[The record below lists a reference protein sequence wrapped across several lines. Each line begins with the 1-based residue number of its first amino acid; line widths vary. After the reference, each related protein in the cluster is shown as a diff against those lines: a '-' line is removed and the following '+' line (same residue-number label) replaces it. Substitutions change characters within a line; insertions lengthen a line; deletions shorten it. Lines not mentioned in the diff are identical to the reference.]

1 MRFVLAIVAFVLAAV
16 LIGFG
21 IAQRTVFLE
30 PSTRS
35 LSATV
40 EGEAAYTV
48 IDSSALSAYPGNQTI
63 QVSGSDTSFLAYG
76 RTADIEAWIGND
88 AHAVVSAPEEDE
100 EESDRLTS
108 TVIEQVEPAGTAGGD
123 GTTTVPETETV
134 TNPAGS
140 DLWLEE
146 FTGTSSLTHTLN
158 LPEGISVIVASD
170 GTAPAP
176 SDISISWASDNSTP
190 WAGPLLVGGAALL
203 FIGLVLYI
211 LALLHLRR
219 SRRPRRNVPRGPR
232 MPRLPR
238 ASRPRALKAG
248 DSAGERRP
256 NSRPMIAVVPMLLVS
271 GMLLSGCSAEFW
283 PAAPKNAATSTSATP
298 TPTPVPTDE
307 SGTATEVPP
316 AAVTVPQLE
325 RIVTGIATLAAD
337 ADATLNADKIATRF
351 TGTAL
356 EQRLTNYKIRAVDPA
371 VAAPPAVG
379 TPPLSVTLP
388 QQSESWPRVVMAIMQ
403 EDDTTVP
410 PTTLILRQESPRAKY
425 LVEYMIGL
433 EANAE
438 PPQVAPATIGAPA
451 IAPDS
456 KLLMLPPD
464 QVAAAY
470 ADVLLQGEASPSYAL
485 FQVEGDEFL
494 AQFVKS
500 RTDRT
505 AELAVTATLAFE
517 TAAGPGRTVALATND
532 SGAIVAVN
540 VNETETV
547 TVIAGEATVTPS
559 GASSKALSGITSS
572 AKGLQN
578 VLSDQLLFYVP
589 AAGSTDKIT
598 LLGSTQGIISS
609 AELP

>member
-16 LIGFG
+16 MIGLG
-21 IAQRTVFLE
+21 IGQRTIFLE
-30 PSTRS
+30 PATSS
-35 LSATV
+35 LSTTV
-40 EGEAAYTV
+40 DGAAPYTV
-48 IDSSALSAYPGNQTI
+48 IDSSALNSFPGSQTI
-63 QVSGSDTSFLAYG
+63 RVSGSDDIFLAYG
-76 RTADIEAWIGND
+76 RTADVAAWIGTD
-88 AHAVVSAPEEDE
+88 AHAVVSAADTGHE
-100 EESDRLTS
+100 LTS
-108 TVIEQVEPAGTAGGD
+108 TLSPAVETPATANEAGATD
-123 GTTTVPETETV
+123 VPATDTV
-134 TNPAGS
+134 TDPAGS

-146 FTGTSSLTHTLN
+146 MSGASSLTHTLN
-158 LPEGISVIVASD
+158 LPPGISVIIASD

-176 SDISISWASDNSTP
+176 ADITISWAADNSTP
-190 WAGPLLVGGAALL
+190 WAGPLLVGGTALL
-203 FIGLVLYI
+203 VIGLVLYV

-219 SRRPRRNVPRGPR
+219 SRRPRRNLPRGPR

-238 ASRPRALKAG
+238 VPLPKALKASDITG
-248 DSAGERRP
+248 SRRP
-256 NSRPMIAVVPMLLVS
+256 NSRPMIAVVPVLLVPV
-271 GMLLSGCSAEFW
+271 LLLGGCSADFW
-283 PAAPKNAATSTSATP
+283 PGTPQNAASVASSTSTSTP
-298 TPTPVPTDE
+298 TPESTDTAE
-307 SGTATEVPP
+307 TATEVPP

-325 RIVTGIATLAAD
+325 RIVTKISTLAAD
-337 ADATLNADKIATRF
+337 ADATLNADTLATRF

-356 EQRLTNYKIRAVDPA
+356 QQRLINYKIRAVDPT

-388 QQSESWPRVVMAIMQ
+388 QQSESWPRVVLAIIQ
-403 EDDTTVP
+403 EDDKTIP
-410 PTTLILRQESPRAKY
+410 PTTLILRQESPRANY

-433 EANAE
+433 EANAQ
-438 PPQVAPATIGAPA
+438 PPHVAPASIGAPA

-485 FQVEGDEFL
+485 FQTEGDDFL
-494 AQFVKS
+494 SQFVKS

-505 AELAVTATLAFE
+505 AELAVTATLAFA

-547 TVIAGEATVTPS
+547 TVVTGEATVNPS

-578 VLSDQLLFYVP
+578 ILSDQLLFYVP
-589 AAGSTDKIT
+589 AVGSTDKIT

>member
-16 LIGFG
+16 MIGLG

-30 PSTRS
+30 PATSS

-40 EGEAAYTV
+40 EGATPYTV
-48 IDSSALSAYPGNQTI
+48 IDSSALASFPGNQTI
-63 QVSGSDTSFLAYG
+63 RVSGAETTFLAYG

-88 AHAVVSAPEEDE
+88 AHAVVSAGETGQD
-100 EESDRLTS
+100 LTS
-108 TVIEQVEPAGTAGGD
+108 VVTDAVVTPESTNAD
-123 GTTTVPETETV
+123 GSSATPVAETV

-146 FTGTSSLTHTLN
+146 FSGTSSLTHTLN
-158 LPEGISVIVASD
+158 LPEGISVLVASD

-176 SDISISWASDNSTP
+176 GDITLSWAADNSTP

-203 FIGLVLYI
+203 FLGLVLYI

-219 SRRPRRNVPRGPR
+219 SRRPRRNLPRGPR

-238 ASRPRALKAG
+238 VPLPKALKAG
-248 DSAGERRP
+248 DITGSR
-256 NSRPMIAVVPMLLVS
+256 RPMIAVVPMLLVS
-271 GMLLSGCSAEFW
+271 GLLLSGCSADFW
-283 PAAPKNAATSTSATP
+283 PAAPVTAGSTVSSTP
-298 TPTPVPTDE
+298 TPTPESTDE
-307 SGTATEVPP
+307 ADTATEVPP

-325 RIVTGIATLAAD
+325 RIVTDIGTLTTE
-337 ADATLNADKIATRF
+337 ADATLNADSIATRF

-371 VAAPPAVG
+371 VAAPPIIG

-388 QQSESWPRVVMAIMQ
+388 QQSESWPRVVLAIIQ
-403 EDDTTVP
+403 EDDKTVP
-410 PTTLILRQESPRAKY
+410 PTTLILRQESPRANY

-433 EANAE
+433 EANAQ
-438 PPQVAPATIGAPA
+438 PPHVAPATIGAPA

-464 QVAAAY
+464 QVATAY
-470 ADVLLQGEASPSYAL
+470 ADVLLQGEASASYAL
-485 FQVEGDEFL
+485 FQTEGDEFL
-494 AQFVKS
+494 SQFVKS

-505 AELAVTATLAFE
+505 AELAVTATLAFA

-547 TVIAGEATVTPS
+547 TVVSGEATVNPS

-572 AKGLQN
+572 AKGIQN
-578 VLSDQLLFYVP
+578 ILSDQLLFYVP
-589 AAGSTDKIT
+589 AVGSTDKIT